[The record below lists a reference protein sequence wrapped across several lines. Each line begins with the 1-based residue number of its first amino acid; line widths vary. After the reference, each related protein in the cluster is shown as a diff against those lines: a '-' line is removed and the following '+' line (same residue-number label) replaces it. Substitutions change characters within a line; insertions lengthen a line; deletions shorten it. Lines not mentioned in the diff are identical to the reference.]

1 MEDGITIRLLLLKRK
16 LNKIKEKTDTNRKGD
31 VNMIYMLTA
40 TYERDGKNNHVRRK
54 YFVHAADKTET
65 EEKVLRSKAIRNKIF
80 Y

>member
-1 MEDGITIRLLLLKRK
+1 MEDGITIQLLLLKRK

-31 VNMIYMLTA
+31 VNMMYMLTA

-54 YFVHAADKTET
+54 YLCT
-65 EEKVLRSKAIRNKIF
+65 LRIKLKQKRK